1 MAKFSELSQSR
12 LATCDERLQRI
23 FREVI
28 KHYDCTVLCGHRD
41 EHSQMEA
48 YRSGHSKLRFP
59 QSKHNSFPSR
69 AVDVSPTP
77 IDWKDT
83 IRFYH
88 FAGFVMAT
96 SIQLGIK
103 LRHGGDWDSDFNF
116 SEEKFKDIVHF
127 ELVD

>member
-12 LATCDERLQRI
+12 LATCDERLQRV

-41 EHSQMEA
+41 EASQMEA

-69 AVDVSPTP
+69 AVDVVPCP
-77 IDWKDT
+77 IEWKDKG
-83 IRFYH
+83 RFLH
-88 FAGFVMAT
+88 FAGFV
-96 SIQLGIK
+96 LGIAK
-103 LRHGGDWDSDFNF
+103 GMGINLRCGVDFNGDFNF
-116 SEEKFKDIVHF
+116 NNDNFFDGPHF
-127 ELVD
+127 ELID